1 MVSSQHEAMHH
12 LFRQD
17 PGVFARTIRDLGLP
31 FPDPIDVALL
41 PTDLTEIDPLERRVD
56 TLLRIETAEGAFLLL
71 VEAQG
76 HEDKKKPSSWAYYL
90 AHLHAKYRLHP
101 VLLVVCQDTS
111 TATWARGPLAIGP
124 PQWTSL
130 IVHPLVFGPDNV
142 PVVTNLDAAVKDIPL
157 ATLSAI
163 THAAD
168 DSVIGDIMNTLA
180 TALHSID
187 NPDDRVIFTEL
198 TALGLG
204 KGPAGQT
211 WRQLM
216 AVDTSFFRSEYWQE
230 VRAEGRV
237 EGRVEGRAEGR
248 AEALLQLLALRGIAV
263 SDEMRARIASC
274 ADRDQLADWFERALR
289 ADSIDDLFA

>member
-111 TATWARGPLAIGP
+111 TATWARGPLTIGP

-130 IVHPLVFGPDNV
+130 IVHPLVFGPDNI
-142 PVVTNLDAAVKDIPL
+142 PVVSDLDTAVKDIPL

-180 TALHSID
+180 TALRSID
-187 NPDDRVIFTEL
+187 KPDRVIFAEL

-216 AVDTSFFRSEYWQE
+216 TVDTSFFRSEFWE
-230 VRAEGRV
+230 ETRAVTRAKAHAEDIVR
-237 EGRVEGRAEGR
+237 
-248 AEALLQLLALRGIAV
+248 LLELREIAV
-263 SDEMRARIASC
+263 PDDERTRIITC
-274 ADRDQLADWFERALR
+274 KDIDQLAVWFDRAVK
-289 ADSIDDLFA
+289 AESIDDLFA

>member
-41 PTDLTEIDPLERRVD
+41 PTDLTEIEPLERRVD
-56 TLLRIETAEGAFLLL
+56 TLLRVETAEGAFLLL

-76 HEDKKKPSSWAYYL
+76 HDDKKKPSAWAYYL

-101 VLLVVCQDTS
+101 VLLVVCQDAA
-111 TATWARGPLAIGP
+111 TAAWARGPLTIGP

-130 IVHPLVFGPDNV
+130 TVHPLVFGPDNV
-142 PVVTNLDAAVKDIPL
+142 PAVVDLEAAIKDIPL

-168 DSVIGDIMNTLA
+168 DSVIGDIMSTLA
-180 TALHSID
+180 TALRSID
-187 NPDDRVIFTEL
+187 KPDRVIFAEL

-216 AVDTSFFRSEYWQE
+216 TVDTSFFRSEYWQE
-230 VRAEGRV
+230 VLARG
-237 EGRVEGRAEGR
+237 
-248 AEALLQLLALRGIAV
+248 EAKGEAKSILRLLELRGIAV
-263 SDEMRARIASC
+263 PDDAHARIAAC
-274 ADRDQLADWFERALR
+274 TDLDQLAAWLDRVLVAE
-289 ADSIDDLFA
+289 SIEDLFA